1 MNFTMYTNTS
11 DNRYMT
17 KSITQIGQ
25 TPISCVFKE
34 NTSIENPTIIVSPT
48 AYDHNCNYGYIS
60 DNKRYYYVVD
70 VEYSQQR
77 ILLHL
82 RVDVLMSFAAGIG
95 AANCIALRSTNK
107 YNSYLNDPL
116 YSRLQY
122 NKPVLKKF
130 DNSFSKNNQ
139 FILTIAGGV

>member
-1 MNFTMYTNTS
+1 MSFQMYTNTS
-11 DNRYMT
+11 DNRVID
-17 KSITQIGQ
+17 KSITAVGSAL
-25 TPISCVFKE
+25 SCVFKDD
-34 NTSIENPTIIVSPT
+34 TSIMNPVIVVSAD
-48 AYDHNCNYGYIS
+48 AYSSSCNYGYL
-60 DNKRYYYVVD
+60 DDTGRYYYVVD
-70 VEYSQQR
+70 VTYSQQR
-77 ILLHL
+77 CYIQL
-82 RVDVLMSFAAGIG
+82 RVDVLMSFKTGIRAAQ
-95 AANCIALRSTNK
+95 CIALRSTNK

>member
-1 MNFTMYTNTS
+1 MSLIMYTNTS
-11 DNRYMT
+11 DNRYLN
-17 KSITQIGQ
+17 KNITQIGSSAI
-25 TPISCVFKE
+25 TCTFKD
-34 NTSIENPTIIVSPT
+34 NTSMENPAIIISPD
-48 AYDHNCNYGYIS
+48 AYDASCNYVYLTDTS
-60 DNKRYYYVVD
+60 RYYYVVD
-70 VEYSQQR
+70 VEFSQQR
-77 ILLHL
+77 VILHL
-82 RVDVLMSFAAGIG
+82 KVDVLMSFAAGIG

-107 YNSYLNDPL
+107 YNSYLNDPM